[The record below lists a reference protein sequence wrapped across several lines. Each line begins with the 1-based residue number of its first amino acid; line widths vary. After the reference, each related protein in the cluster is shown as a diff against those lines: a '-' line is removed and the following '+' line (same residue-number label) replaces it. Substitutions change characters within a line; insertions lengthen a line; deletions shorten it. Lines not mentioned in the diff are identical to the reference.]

1 MFVCDPNAVHNIT
14 YKEVKVLCEKN
25 ELPLK
30 NQTFMQVVKQLR
42 TKYFDEITGR
52 VKFSKEF
59 KEMVLNKSKNKCAGC
74 KCCLKNKKHDI
85 DHIRSLANGG
95 TNQINN
101 LQALC
106 KSCHQD
112 KTANENEHGQYV
124 RISDTESCFN
134 SRVQE
139 IMSSPLSH
147 SYAFV
152 EPIRESKKDKKIF
165 TIDIN
170 KCRRNILLNH
180 KHDYCSFNVMD
191 DPEVFRGEDLI
202 IEGLYYIETDSYF
215 PLRGNGWYYHSLTQY
230 CLDNNIITKD
240 NIKYVI
246 HSSSTI
252 KHDYYNGFINYCN
265 EKVLSYAEIQEYYNN
280 KIDENINFEG
290 VPQED

>member
-25 ELPLK
+25 ELPFK

-85 DHIRSLANGG
+85 DHIRSLTNGG

-265 EKVLSYAEIQEYYNN
+265 EKVLSYAELHEY
-280 KIDENINFEG
+280 
-290 VPQED
+290 